1 MAGTGD
7 EHVACNPIAGLAFD
21 LDGTVYLG
29 ARLLPGAAALMR
41 ALADRRVPYLYATN
55 NSSRSTAQYLERL
68 AVLGLAATAANVL
81 TSNVVAAEVLTVRH
95 LRRPFLLATP
105 EVEAEYRA
113 RGIEPSESD
122 PDAVLLTFDTT
133 LTYDKLRRAS
143 DLIRGGLPY
152 YATHPDKVCP
162 TPSGP
167 IPDCGAFAALLAEAT
182 GAWPIVL
189 GKPER
194 FMAEAIRV
202 RLGVPPAGIA
212 FVGDRLYTDVRMANE
227 HGFRA
232 VLTLTGEATRDDLVG
247 SPHQP
252 DLIVDDLVALHAHL
266 RREGPL
272 A

>member
-1 MAGTGD
+1 MAAAGD
-7 EHVACNPIAGLAFD
+7 ERVAGGAIAGLAFD

-41 ALADRRVPYLYATN
+41 ALSDQRVPYLFATN
-55 NSSRSTAQYLERL
+55 NSSRSTAQYVERL
-68 AVLGLAATAANVL
+68 TALGLAATAANVL
-81 TSNVVAAEVLTVRH
+81 TSNDVAAAVLDARG
-95 LRRPFLLATP
+95 LRRPYLLATP

-113 RGIEPSESD
+113 RGIEPSETD
-122 PDAVLLTFDTT
+122 PDAVVLTFDTT
-133 LTYDKLRRAS
+133 LTYAKLRRAS
-143 DLIRGGLPY
+143 DLILAGLPY
-152 YATHPDKVCP
+152 LATHPDKVCP

-182 GAWPIVL
+182 GAWPTVL

-194 FMAEAIRV
+194 FMAETIRA
-202 RLGVPPAGIA
+202 RLGAPAAGIA

-227 HGFRA
+227 HGFLA

-252 DLIVDDLVALHAHL
+252 DLIVDDLIALHAHL
-266 RREGPL
+266 RREGVL